1 MSKED
6 IIKKI
11 QKLLAVSKDKGAS
24 ENEAMMAADMAQKL
38 LQAHN
43 LSLGEIKNNENVEP
57 INKESFEVERD
68 VWRGW
73 IRNATAK
80 LYYCTTYS
88 SFKLDELYRRVKV
101 TVFVGRESNRIVAK
115 HMSDYFI
122 ETVERLADKE
132 FEKVPGNRSEVN
144 RMKHA
149 FKQGCASR
157 LSQRL
162 RDKYAE
168 SNKPVE
174 YTGINNPDNLPL
186 SYKNEEKAVV
196 EWLENQGIKLVSKS
210 TRFSVRDRVAFG
222 RGSEKANDIGLNTQ
236 VNANA
241 RGYISN

>member
-88 SFKLDELYRRVKV
+88 SSKLDELYRRVKV

-196 EWLENQGIKLVSKS
+196 EWLENQGIKIVSKS

>member
-88 SFKLDELYRRVKV
+88 SSKLDELYRRVKV

-174 YTGINNPDNLPL
+174 YTGIDNPDNLPL

>member
-24 ENEAMMAADMAQKL
+24 ENEAMMAADIAQKL

-43 LSLGEIKNNENVEP
+43 LSLGEIKNNESIEP
-57 INKESFEVERD
+57 INKESYEVEREA
-68 VWRGW
+68 WKGW
-73 IRNATAK
+73 IRNSTAK
-80 LYYCTTYS
+80 LYYCTCYS
-88 SFKLDELYRRVKV
+88 SYKFDELYKKVKV
-101 TVFVGRESNRIVAK
+101 TYFVGRESNRIVAK
-115 HMSDYFI
+115 HMSDYFVETI
-122 ETVERLADKE
+122 ESLANKE
-132 FEKVPGNRSEVN
+132 FENVPGNRN
-144 RMKHA
+144 DLNKMKHA
-149 FKQGCASR
+149 FNQGCASR

-174 YTGINNPDNLPL
+174 YTGIDNPNNLPL
-186 SYKNEEKAVV
+186 SYKNEEKAVIK
-196 EWLENQGIKLVSKS
+196 WLEDQGISIVSKT
-210 TRFSVRDRVAFG
+210 TRFSVRDRVAYG
-222 RGSEKANDIGLNTQ
+222 RGSAKANDIGLNTQ

>member
-1 MSKED
+1 MEEFK
-6 IIKKI
+6 IIFIGIMFIIIIKFYKYIKKI
-11 QKLLAVSKDKGAS
+11 
-24 ENEAMMAADMAQKL
+24 ET
-38 LQAHN
+38 
-43 LSLGEIKNNENVEP
+43 NENKNITLE
-57 INKESFEVERD
+57 
-68 VWRGW
+68 
-73 IRNATAK
+73 
-80 LYYCTTYS
+80 YYEWKRIY
-88 SFKLDELYRRVKV
+88 FKMMVLHKFNELYKRVKV
-101 TVFVGRESNRIVAK
+101 TFFVGRESNRIVAK

-122 ETVERLADKE
+122 DTVERLADKE

-174 YTGINNPDNLPL
+174 YTGIDNPNNLPL
-186 SYKNEEKAVV
+186 SYKNEEKALVK
-196 EWLENQGIKLVSKS
+196 WLEDQGIKLVSKS
-210 TRFSVRDRVAFG
+210 SRFSVRDRVAFG

>member
-43 LSLGEIKNNENVEP
+43 LSLGEIKNNENIEP
-57 INKESFEVERD
+57 INKESYEVERD
-68 VWRGW
+68 VWKGW
-73 IRNATAK
+73 IRNSTAK

-88 SFKLDELYRRVKV
+88 SSKLDKLYRKVKV
-101 TVFVGRESNRIVAK
+101 TYFVGRESNRIVAK

-132 FEKVPGNRSEVN
+132 FENVPGNRNEVN
-144 RMKHA
+144 KMKHA
-149 FKQGCASR
+149 FSQGCASR
-157 LSQRL
+157 LSRRL
-162 RDKYAE
+162 KDKYLE

-174 YTGINNPDNLPL
+174 YTGIDNPNNLPL
-186 SYKNEEKAVV
+186 SYQNEEKAVV
-196 EWLENQGIKLVSKS
+196 KWLEDNGIRLATKS
-210 TRFSVRDRVAFG
+210 TRFSVRDRVAFS
-222 RGSEKANDIGLNTQ
+222 RGSAKANDIGLNTQ